1 MARRRRRAHALAT
14 GTTYGGGT
22 GTGKPMFGGGNINW
36 SPFGNKNHNQAA
48 QHGSSA
54 NPYENQPYGQ
64 QHHTP
69 GMNQPPQGQ
78 YPPPGSAPPPPAYN
92 TGKPE
97 GGSYAPPPGPPPPA
111 HTTGNDGF
119 VGGFRK

>member
-1 MARRRRRAHALAT
+1 MAT

-48 QHGSSA
+48 QYGSSA

-64 QHHTP
+64 QHQTP

-78 YPPPGSAPPPPAYN
+78 YPPPSSAPPPAYN

-97 GGSYAPPPGPPPPA
+97 GSGYAPPPGPPPPA

-119 VGGFRK
+119 VGGFRG